1 MNGTVHIF
9 VNYVNNAPVG
19 WVKYGS
25 TFLPFLS
32 FCPLNFYWIDPSY
45 LLELKS
51 WNLNKVRK
59 SKLNPLFR
67 LLLDIIGIFSSN
79 SILSSD
85 PRNSVRI
92 RISSSLSWQPWQT
105 VRRRTTAYSLHSSIF
120 TIVHCGIPRTYPSSL
135 SRNAR
140 LERSLP

>member
-1 MNGTVHIF
+1 MNDTVHIF

-32 FCPLNFYWIDPSY
+32 FCPLNFYWTDPSF
-45 LLELKS
+45 LFELKS

-59 SKLNPLFR
+59 SKLNLLFSSSPGHNWN
-67 LLLDIIGIFSSN
+67 ISSN

-105 VRRRTTAYSLHSSIF
+105 VRRRTTAYSLHSSILPLS
-120 TIVHCGIPRTYPSSL
+120 IVESQELTHRPS
-135 SRNAR
+135 
-140 LERSLP
+140 LEMPV